1 MKPRLAVSFSGGQTS
16 GYMTWW
22 ILSNLS
28 DAFDIVVTFANTSE
42 EDERCLRFVH
52 RCDVEF
58 GFNTVWLEA
67 VVDPIGGNGTRHRIV
82 TFETASRNGEPFEA
96 VIRKYGIP
104 NKVFPVCNRELKLR
118 PMQSYLRS
126 IGWEAG
132 SYHTA
137 IGIRADEAGRIS
149 KTAER
154 DKLIYPFAH
163 PNFMPVTK
171 ADVNDWWEDQTFQ
184 LGMLEHE
191 GNCRWCWKK
200 SIKKHLRLIQEA
212 PHIFD
217 FPRRMEATYPDAGP
231 GEGKRVFFR
240 ERRSTNDLFA
250 LAAELGPLPARAR
263 VDLDAD
269 FGCSE
274 SCEPYG
280 TES

>member
-1 MKPRLAVSFSGGQTS
+1 MSVPQKPRLAVSFSGGQTS
-16 GYMTWW
+16 GEMTHWC
-22 ILSNLS
+22 LENLA
-28 DAFDIVVTFANTSE
+28 DDFEIVVTFANTSE
-42 EDERCLRFVH
+42 EDERCLEFVH
-52 RCDVEF
+52 ACDQHF

-67 VVDPIGGNGTRHRIV
+67 VVDPIAGNGTRHQVV
-82 TFETASRNGEPFEA
+82 TFETASRDGEPFEA
-96 VIRKYGIP
+96 VIQKYGIP

-118 PMQSYLRS
+118 PMLSYLRS

-137 IGIRADEAGRIS
+137 IGIRADEAHRRS

-154 DKLIYPFAH
+154 DKLIYPFIDLF
-163 PNFMPVTK
+163 PRTK
-171 ADVNDWWEDQTFQ
+171 EDINDWWDEQPFQ

-200 SIKKHLRLIQEA
+200 SLKKHMRLIQEA

-217 FPRRMEATYPDAGP
+217 FPRRMEATYPNAGP
-231 GEGKRVFFR
+231 GEGQRVFFR

-250 LAAELGPLPARAR
+250 LAAELGPLPPARL
-263 VDLDAD
+263 DMDAD

-274 SCEPYG
+274 SCEPFG
-280 TES
+280 AE